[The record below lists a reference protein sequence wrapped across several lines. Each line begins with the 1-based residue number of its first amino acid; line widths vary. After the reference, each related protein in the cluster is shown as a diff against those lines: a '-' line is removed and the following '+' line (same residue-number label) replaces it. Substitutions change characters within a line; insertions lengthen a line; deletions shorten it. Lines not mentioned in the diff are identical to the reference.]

1 MNKIIPHRFNTFY
14 HSKLIFSL
22 IFIFE
27 QYMIF
32 SNMKGTFPTLTW
44 NEHVLDK
51 EVSRV
56 DEKGRRYFCAPQ
68 KLIAS
73 EEQNHLVIAEEL
85 LELFSISTEYDEDE
99 DEQDGTINVRS
110 GKSSSSEDPIDSTDV
125 ELKEILAIFRG
136 VSTTRTVRKAF
147 HLLLLFNTTSYKT
160 ISKYIFEM
168 FILFII
174 PVILLKNNRDANIL
188 NLIY

>member
-1 MNKIIPHRFNTFY
+1 MPQHDRRHPTIKTLFLHR
-14 HSKLIFSL
+14 
-22 IFIFE
+22 
-27 QYMIF
+27 
-32 SNMKGTFPTLTW
+32 NMK
-44 NEHVLDK
+44 
-51 EVSRV
+51 
-56 DEKGRRYFCAPQ
+56 
-68 KLIAS
+68 
-73 EEQNHLVIAEEL
+73 
-85 LELFSISTEYDEDE
+85 SINRS
-99 DEQDGTINVRS
+99 IN
-110 GKSSSSEDPIDSTDV
+110 STDV
-125 ELKEILAIFRG
+125 ELKEILAIFLG